1 MAQSDMFFTATG
13 QRTGEILGES
23 RDKQFTNQIDI
34 VDWSWAMSA
43 PTAVGGARTGRTLM
57 EALRIVKR
65 ADRASTSLMAVMKT
79 NELLTTAVLS
89 VRKAGGTPL
98 PYFVVTL
105 SQARVIGYAV
115 RSDRAPEGTPTL
127 TEELTLSFRSIQI
140 DYSIQGGQGT
150 SQASSS
156 FMGETAPD

>member
-1 MAQSDMFFTATG
+1 MALSDMFFKAAG
-13 QRTGEILGES
+13 QRSGEILGES

-43 PTAVGGARTGRTLM
+43 PTAVGGSRTGRTLM

-65 ADRASTSLMAVMKT
+65 ADRASTSLMSVMKT

-89 VRKAGGTPL
+89 VRKSGGTPL

-105 SQARVIGYAV
+105 GQARVTSYAV
-115 RSDRAPEGTPTL
+115 RSDISSDGAPTL
-127 TEELTLSFRSIQI
+127 TEELNLSFKTISIE
-140 DYSIQGGQGT
+140 YSAQGAQGT

-156 FMGETAPD
+156 FMGEAALE